1 LAKQLTLFYSYAHE
15 DEDLR
20 KELEKHLAGLRR
32 EGLLSEWHDRKIKA
46 GKDWA
51 DAIDD
56 NLDKANIVLLLV
68 SPDFMASEYCFDV
81 EAARALQRQE
91 MGVCRVVPV
100 ILRTADWEGAPFA
113 KLQALPT
120 GAKPVVEWDDRDA
133 ALVDIADG
141 LRAVCRELI
150 ESPGNPANPYTIA
163 KVGDWVELEST
174 VALKQTGQQVVM
186 RMRNEVIEKS
196 DTNAVLE
203 ITMESPQGREVKN
216 VDVNLE
222 HPFEDNM
229 AKMVKQVS
237 ESVPPNA
244 VIDIKET
251 GAGQEKLFIGE
262 NVYYATWIG
271 KEVTIS
277 LGAEKMVA
285 TGKTWMSSEIP
296 LDGIVKWEQHTA
308 ETSTVA
314 FVVGHGQGLPGA
326 GRKRRQPTTSAPPSA
341 GVPQPQQPPMQP
353 QQPQQPMDL
362 HQILPGTW
370 QVQIAGP
377 MGMLTATFYFDPGG
391 AFQAQIN
398 NPMTGVSNVQGQ
410 WVASGNQLTMQG
422 QQQAGFMTVPYFAA
436 VQFAAVQPGQL
447 QGMTSGGEQVAMVKV
462 Q

>member
-1 LAKQLTLFYSYAHE
+1 MAPIGLAKQLTLFYSYAHE

-20 KELEKHLAGLRR
+20 KELEKHLASLRR

-51 DAIDD
+51 NAIDD
-56 NLDKANIVLLLV
+56 NLDRANIVLLLV
-68 SPDFMASEYCFDV
+68 SPDFMASDYCFDV

-100 ILRTADWEGAPFA
+100 VLRTTDWEGGPFA

-133 ALVDIADG
+133 AFVDIADG

-174 VALKQTGQQVVM
+174 IAIKQTGQQVVM
-186 RMRNEVIEKS
+186 RMRNELIEKS
-196 DTNAVLE
+196 DTSAVLE
-203 ITMESPQGREVKN
+203 ITMDSPQGREVKN

-222 HPFEDNM
+222 QPLEDNM

-237 ESVPPNA
+237 ETVPPNA

-262 NVYYATWIG
+262 NVYYATWTG
-271 KEVTIS
+271 KEVSIS
-277 LGAEKMVA
+277 VGAEKMVA
-285 TGKTWMSSEIP
+285 TGKTWVSAEIP

-314 FVVGHGQGLPGA
+314 FVVGHGRGQPGA
-326 GRKRRQPTTSAPPSA
+326 RRKSRQRAPASSN
-341 GVPQPQQPPMQP
+341 VQQP
-353 QQPQQPMDL
+353 QQPQQPMGL

-370 QVQIAGP
+370 QVQIAMP
-377 MGMLTATFYFDPGG
+377 MGVLSAVFHFDPGG
-391 AFQAQIN
+391 TFRGEIN

-410 WVASGNQLTMQG
+410 WAAAGYQLTLQG
-422 QQQAGFMTVPYFAA
+422 QQQVGFMTGPYFAA
-436 VQFAAVQPGQL
+436 IQFNGVQPGQL
-447 QGMTSGGEQVAMVKV
+447 QGMSNTGEQVTMVKV